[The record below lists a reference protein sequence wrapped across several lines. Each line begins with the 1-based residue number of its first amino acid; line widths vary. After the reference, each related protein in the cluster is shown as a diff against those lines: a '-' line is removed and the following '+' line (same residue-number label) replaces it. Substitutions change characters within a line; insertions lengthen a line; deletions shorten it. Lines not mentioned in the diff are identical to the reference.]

1 MKRAMMMKHG
11 AVAGL
16 LAALLVGVTGC
27 AETPVLEEEKTEVP
41 TNEEII
47 QQDPEATVG
56 GEENTFDH
64 MDDLGASGGKTDA
77 EIMEQRLAEGPA
89 EVRTRLHSCSKLPVE
104 TLRNVLESI
113 GVNIGANAQNGQPQT
128 AGQLYR
134 NGQNALGV
142 ADYDSRVATPI
153 VWSSSG
159 AAKAFDIWTQAAQEV
174 ITNIASMPQCQLN
187 GAGVEMFD
195 ANNQCNRDAVTCIIG
210 MPASDD
216 HLALCNAAV
225 AGASSV
231 DKGKIIAVATLLAS
245 QNFCE

>member
-16 LAALLVGVTGC
+16 LAALFAVAGC
-27 AETPVLEEEKTEVP
+27 AETPVLPDDSAPDAP
-41 TNEEII
+41 TNAEII
-47 QQDPEATVG
+47 QQDPEATAG
-56 GEENTFDH
+56 GESNTFDH
-64 MDDLGASGGKTDA
+64 MSDLGETGGKTDA
-77 EIMEQRLAEGPA
+77 EIMEQRLEEGPA

-104 TLRNVLESI
+104 TVRNVLESL

-142 ADYDSRVATPI
+142 ADYDSRVPTPI
-153 VWSSSG
+153 TWSSSG
-159 AAKAFDIWTQAAQEV
+159 AAKAFDIWTQAATE
-174 ITNIASMPQCQLN
+174 IIANISNLPQCQVN

-195 ANNQCNRDAVTCIIG
+195 ANDRCNEDAVSCIIG
-210 MPASDD
+210 MPATAD
-216 HLALCNAAV
+216 HVALCNAAV
-225 AGASSV
+225 DGASSV

>member
-104 TLRNVLESI
+104 TLQNVLESI